1 MLSGRITRWALVA
14 LGVAAVVLY
23 ALGLVHDLSLQ
34 TTMVRKGLAHL
45 PAMVVEH
52 IGVEREFAG
61 VLWKGS
67 VDRAERGESGV
78 LLSSIDLLGEWPEG
92 RRVKFVAPEARFEE
106 VSEQATLDHIS
117 GVIWHVAVS
126 ADASARP
133 ESPDRI
139 SGDEI
144 RFEAKRALW
153 KNGSREIFFPEGIAI
168 FSPKGSLRGHS
179 AGASLDGEFRIEGG
193 AVLTWDD
200 EDRFLR

>member
-1 MLSGRITRWALVA
+1 VLSGRITRWALAA
-14 LGVAAVVLY
+14 LGVAAVVMY
-23 ALGLVHDLSLQ
+23 ARGLVHDLSLQ

-52 IGVEREFAG
+52 IGVEREFSG

-78 LLSSIDLLGEWPEG
+78 VLTSIDLLGEWPEG

-117 GVIWHVAVS
+117 GAIWYVAES
-126 ADASARP
+126 ADATPPP
-133 ESPDRI
+133 ESSGGV
-139 SGDEI
+139 SGDVI

-153 KNGSREIFFPEGIAI
+153 KNGSREIFFPEGIAV
-168 FSPKGSLRGHS
+168 FSPNGSLRGHS
-179 AGASLDGEFRIEGG
+179 ASASLDGEFRIEGG
-193 AVLTWDD
+193 AILTWDD

>member
-1 MLSGRITRWALVA
+1 M
-14 LGVAAVVLY
+14 Y
-23 ALGLVHDLSLQ
+23 ARGLVHDLSLQ

-52 IGVEREFAG
+52 IGVEREFSG

-78 LLSSIDLLGEWPEG
+78 VFSSIDLLGEWPEG
-92 RRVKFVAPEARFEE
+92 RRMKFVAPEARFEE

-117 GVIWHVAVS
+117 GAIWYVAES
-126 ADASARP
+126 ADATPPP
-133 ESPDRI
+133 ESSGGV
-139 SGDEI
+139 SGDVV

-153 KNGSREIFFPEGIAI
+153 KNGSREIFFPEGIAV
-168 FSPKGSLRGHS
+168 FSPNGSLRGHS
-179 AGASLDGEFRIEGG
+179 ASASLDGEFRIEGG
-193 AVLTWDD
+193 AILTWDD

>member
-1 MLSGRITRWALVA
+1 MGI
-14 LGVAAVVLY
+14 VAAILY
-23 ALGLVHDLSLQ
+23 ARGLVHDLSLQ
-34 TTMVRKGLAHL
+34 TTLVRKGLAHL

-52 IGVEREFAG
+52 IGIEREFAG

-78 LLSSIDLLGEWPEG
+78 VLSSIDLLGEWPEG
-92 RRVKFVAPEARFEE
+92 RRVRFVAPAARFEE

-117 GVIWHVAVS
+117 GAIWDVAES
-126 ADASARP
+126 ADAIARP
-133 ESPDRI
+133 ESPGGI

-153 KNGSREIFFPEGIAI
+153 KNGSREIFFPEGIAV
-168 FSPKGSLRGHS
+168 FSPKGSLRGHTAS
-179 AGASLDGEFRIEGG
+179 VSLDGEFRIEGG
-193 AVLTWDD
+193 AILTWDD

>member
-1 MLSGRITRWALVA
+1 VLSGRITRWALAA
-14 LGVAAVVLY
+14 LGVAAVVMY
-23 ALGLVHDLSLQ
+23 ARGLVHDLSLQ

-52 IGVEREFAG
+52 IGVEREFSG

-78 LLSSIDLLGEWPEG
+78 VLTSIDLLGEWPEG

-117 GVIWHVAVS
+117 GAIWYVAES
-126 ADASARP
+126 ADATPPP
-133 ESPDRI
+133 ESSGGV
-139 SGDEI
+139 SGDVV

-153 KNGSREIFFPEGIAI
+153 KNGSREIFFPEGIAV
-168 FSPKGSLRGHS
+168 FSPNGSLRGHS
-179 AGASLDGEFRIEGG
+179 ASASLDGEFRIEGG
-193 AVLTWDD
+193 AILTWDD